1 MTCVIYARVS
11 TEDQAELSIPA
22 QLKAM
27 YDHAAKRGWTVVG
40 EFLEPGVSGR
50 HVEKREALQ
59 ALLRRCKEHPQ
70 VDYVLVHKIDR
81 LARNIRDHVNLRFS
95 FQQMKVRLASVV
107 ENVDDSTS
115 GQLLENIMA
124 SIAQFYSGNL
134 GEEVKKG
141 MRMKVAQ
148 GGWPHQPPRGYQLS
162 YDAEG
167 KRKIEPSED
176 APIIRFAFEEYASGR
191 TSFGRLR
198 PTLAERGLLTR
209 SGKPFPKAGIE
220 RLLKNPFYAGR
231 VRSGGAEFAGQ
242 HPAIVPEELFRKV
255 QQLIATRPSDHGE
268 KGRLQFF
275 LRGVAYCGECRGKL
289 TAERHGTA
297 TYYRCIRRMLAPE
310 ACRAHMSNGAR
321 TDAAVIRLYRRFHVS
336 DQFRSEVLARTK
348 TELDRR
354 LDGRTEQR
362 AADKMKLLKAEQREV
377 LLAEAFAGGHL
388 SDKAFRTA
396 SSRVRIQI
404 LEAQSKLTKDV
415 SSPAD
420 VLATVEKN
428 LRIAD
433 SLESLH
439 QEMGV
444 DERYRLVRSMF
455 QRVYITR
462 GTVVGYQLRA
472 PLAEFFG
479 DSMAGPRALELPS
492 APGRSEQSAA
502 TGVAVDHGLWKG
514 DLGCV
519 DWTNISP

>member
-27 YDHAAKRGWTVVG
+27 YDHAAKRGWAVVG

-50 HVEKREALQ
+50 NVEKREALQ
-59 ALLRRCKEHPQ
+59 ALLRRCKEQPQ

-198 PTLAERGLLTR
+198 PALAERGLLTR
-209 SGKPFPKAGIE
+209 SGKPFPKAGVE

-231 VRSGGAEFAGQ
+231 VRSGGAEFPGQ
-242 HPAIVPEELFRKV
+242 HPAIIPEELFRRV

-297 TYYRCIRRMLAPE
+297 TYYRCIRRILAPE
-310 ACRAHMSNGAR
+310 LCSARMSNGR
-321 TDAAVIRLYRRFHVS
+321 ETDDAVVRMYSRFRVS
-336 DQFRSEVLARTK
+336 DQFRVDVLARTK
-348 TELDRR
+348 ACLTRR
-354 LDGRTEQR
+354 LGGQVDQR
-362 AADKMKLLKAEQREV
+362 AALRMKLLKAEHREV
-377 LLAEAFAGGHL
+377 RLAEAFASGSL
-388 SDKAFRTA
+388 SDKAFTA
-396 SSRVRIQI
+396 ASNGVRLQI
-404 LEAQSKLTKDV
+404 LEAQS
-415 SSPAD
+415 A
-420 VLATVEKN
+420 LAKGILNPDDILARVDRM
-428 LRIAD
+428 LRIAS
-433 SLESLH
+433 SLDQLH
-439 QEMGV
+439 TVV
-444 DERYRLVRSMF
+444 DEDRRHRLVRSVF
-455 QRVYITR
+455 QRVYVTR
-462 GTVVGYQLRA
+462 GVIVAFDLRR
-472 PLAEFFG
+472 PLAEFF
-479 DSMAGPRALELPS
+479 AGAVADIVGVEVENGPLNAAMRQFIELANIDPGV
-492 APGRSEQSAA
+492 GRSDP
-502 TGVAVDHGLWKG
+502 GPAVK
-514 DLGCV
+514 
-519 DWTNISP
+519 

>member
-1 MTCVIYARVS
+1 MNCVIYARVS

-27 YDHAAKRGWTVVG
+27 YDHATKRGWTVVG

-134 GEEVKKG
+134 GEEVRKG

-162 YDAEG
+162 YDVEG
-167 KRKIEPSED
+167 MRKIEPSDD
-176 APIIRFAFEEYASGR
+176 AHIIRFAFEEYASGR

-198 PTLAERGLLTR
+198 LVLAERGLLTR
-209 SGKPFPKAGIE
+209 SGKPFPTAGVE

-231 VRSGGAEFAGQ
+231 VRSGGAEFPGQ
-242 HPAIVPEELFRKV
+242 HAAIVPEELFQRV
-255 QQLIATRPSDHGE
+255 QQVIASRPSDHGE
-268 KGRLQFF
+268 KGRLRFF
-275 LRGVAYCGECRGKL
+275 LRGIAYCGECRGKL
-289 TAERHGTA
+289 TAERHGSS
-297 TYYRCIRRMLAPE
+297 TYYRCIRRILTPE
-310 ACRAHMSNGAR
+310 LCSAQMSNGR
-321 TDAAVIRLYRRFHVS
+321 TADAAVVGLYARFHVS
-336 DQFRSEVLARTK
+336 DRFRSEVLARA
-348 TELDRR
+348 ERCVAHR
-354 LDGRTEQR
+354 LSGQTEQR
-362 AADKMKLLKAEQREV
+362 AALRMKLLKAEQREV
-377 LLAEAFAGGHL
+377 RLAEAYAGGNL

-396 SSRVRIQI
+396 SNRVRLQI
-404 LEAQSKLTKDV
+404 LEAKGSLAKGV
-415 SSPAD
+415 PSAEA
-420 VLATVEKN
+420 VLARVDRCLKV
-428 LRIAD
+428 AD
-433 SLESLH
+433 SLGQLH
-439 QEMGV
+439 R
-444 DERYRLVRSMF
+444 DLNADRRHHLVRAVF
-455 QRVYITR
+455 QRVYVTR
-462 GTVVGYQLRA
+462 GVIVGYELKN

-479 DSMAGPRALELPS
+479 DSRGDPDPDRVDLEEGQVNS
-492 APGRSEQSAA
+492 AISTFFEDGDLFGRS
-502 TGVAVDHGLWKG
+502 GV
-514 DLGCV
+514 
-519 DWTNISP
+519 